1 MMRILD
7 GRKKLPYRSHSYL
20 DTGAVSGAE
29 VAAVLGQDPRR
40 VFKTLVTEAKS
51 GQHYVFMIP
60 VEEELDL
67 KKAAQ
72 SVGEKA
78 VSMLK
83 AKELLSLTG
92 YIHGGCSP
100 VGMKKKPFRTVLHRS
115 AQDFDEILF
124 SAGKIGYQVEMRPE
138 DLKKDSAVF
147 IRGCDCGRPDGV
159 FVGLL
164 AY

>member
-1 MMRILD
+1 MEKTNVMRILD
-7 GRKKLPYRSHSYL
+7 GCKLPYRSHSYL

-100 VGMKKKPFRTVLHRS
+100 VGMKKPFRTVLHRS

-138 DLKKDSAVF
+138 DLKKVVPFLYADVIVDA
-147 IRGCDCGRPDGV
+147 
-159 FVGLL
+159 
-164 AY
+164 

>member
-1 MMRILD
+1 MGTPKTNAMRILEKEKISYQMHTYDASD
-7 GRKKLPYRSHSYL
+7 GQI
-20 DTGAVSGAE
+20 DG
-29 VAAVLGQDPRR
+29 AAVARKVGMDPAK

-83 AKELLSLTG
+83 AKELFSLTG

-100 VGMKKKPFRTVLHRS
+100 VGMKKPFRTVLHRS

-138 DLKKDSAVF
+138 DLKKVVPFLYADVIVDA
-147 IRGCDCGRPDGV
+147 
-159 FVGLL
+159 
-164 AY
+164 